1 MSLEEELKEGA
12 EHAHQSGEKGI
23 GLTMALVA
31 VLLAIATLMGHRTHT
46 EEGLIQGK
54 IVDEWNFYQA
64 KHIRAHEYGAIA
76 EMAALLPNGKDLAL
90 KDYKK
95 SLAEECG
102 TPPEHGC
109 FETSSHASTTAA
121 KIAAVRLA
129 EMPSRLTVFQSRKSS
144 ASHSLSS
151 RYTSPFGHALYVEPL
166 RNRRSSVASRARTDG
181 FDFRLGTA
189 ANAMCAASAC
199 EMATRASPR
208 VRRAAR
214 GSRRSRGRRST
225 APSPCHT
232 GRSSGRS
239 SSRISRRNS
248 SCRHRPET
256 RLCAISRH
264 SRVYYRVLQERTNPV
279 QST

>member
-23 GLTMALVA
+23 GLTMAIVA

-76 EMAALLPNGKDLAL
+76 EVAALLPNGKDLAL

-109 FETSSHASTTAA
+109 SSPAKDSSILRPLLTPEPTTGGKEDKKEQGESAKKEPPANDEAAKDHSKEADTAKEHENKSSSHKAGAVNIQESA
-121 KIAAVRLA
+121 KEMEGERDLVERRANYYDGAELFLEISIVLCSIALLA
-129 EMPSRLTVFQSRKSS
+129 EMKLFW
-144 ASHSLSS
+144 HLSFI
-151 RYTSPFGHALYVEPL
+151 TTILGVGVALFGL
-166 RNRRSSVASRARTDG
+166 
-181 FDFRLGTA
+181 LG
-189 ANAMCAASAC
+189 
-199 EMATRASPR
+199 
-208 VRRAAR
+208 V
-214 GSRRSRGRRST
+214 
-225 APSPCHT
+225 H
-232 GRSSGRS
+232 
-239 SSRISRRNS
+239 
-248 SCRHRPET
+248 
-256 RLCAISRH
+256 
-264 SRVYYRVLQERTNPV
+264 
-279 QST
+279 